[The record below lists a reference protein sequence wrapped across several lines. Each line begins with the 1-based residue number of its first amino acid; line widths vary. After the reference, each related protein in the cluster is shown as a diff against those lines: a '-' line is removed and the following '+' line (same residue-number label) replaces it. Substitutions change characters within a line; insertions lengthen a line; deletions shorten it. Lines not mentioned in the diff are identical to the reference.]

1 MDRKNHPP
9 KYPHPNS
16 MCASSS
22 SKCRR
27 SQLQSFTLYPRDIT
41 TEASILFGTQF
52 IFLIRNCPVAQPNI
66 KLLRSNSPLLFI
78 APRPL
83 LLPLKVA
90 MTQPPIIGC
99 PLPSLL
105 EPLSE
110 LFLAHD
116 FKYHPHNWC
125 FLNMYLQS
133 HPLPLLSRPL
143 CLTASSMPPPVVV
156 QPLSRV
162 RLFGTPWSAA
172 PQASLSFTN
181 SRSLLKLL
189 SIESMM
195 PSNHLNFCHPLF
207 FLTSIFPSIRVFSNE
222 SALHIR
228 QPKYWSFSFII
239 SPFNEYSGLISF
251 RIGCLDLFA
260 AQWTLKSLLQHH
272 SSKASIL

>member
-1 MDRKNHPP
+1 MNSQLVKRLGWTFKVKWPCQWPIPQGKLSSVLEPQAHWLVEWREKRRKRRRKQRRKSGRWKVRRGVGRGMDRKNHPP

-22 SKCRR
+22 SKCRK

-125 FLNMYLQS
+125 FLNMYL
-133 HPLPLLSRPL
+133 
-143 CLTASSMPPPVVV
+143 
-156 QPLSRV
+156 
-162 RLFGTPWSAA
+162 
-172 PQASLSFTN
+172 
-181 SRSLLKLL
+181 
-189 SIESMM
+189 
-195 PSNHLNFCHPLF
+195 
-207 FLTSIFPSIRVFSNE
+207 
-222 SALHIR
+222 
-228 QPKYWSFSFII
+228 
-239 SPFNEYSGLISF
+239 
-251 RIGCLDLFA
+251 
-260 AQWTLKSLLQHH
+260 
-272 SSKASIL
+272 